1 MNNNSIYT
9 DSDVTELFKSD
20 FQNKKVKNKIFKNKN
35 GLITFYAPWCSHCQD
50 MKEMWENLA
59 STFKNQF
66 VISAVNVEN
75 VDKDNGKLL
84 KTFNISKYPTI
95 KYVTKTGTVKKY
107 DGVRNYDDI
116 VYFIWNKI

>member
-1 MNNNSIYT
+1 MDSNSIYT
-9 DSDVTELFKSD
+9 DSDVTELYTKD
-20 FQNKKVKNKIFKNKN
+20 FNQKKVNHTIFKKKN
-35 GLITFYAPWCSHCQD
+35 GLITFYAPWCKHCQN

-66 VISAVNVEN
+66 IIAAVNVEN
-75 VDKDNGKLL
+75 VDRNNGKLL

-95 KYVTKTGTVKKY
+95 KYVTKTGTVVKY
-107 DGVRNYDDI
+107 DGIRNYDDI